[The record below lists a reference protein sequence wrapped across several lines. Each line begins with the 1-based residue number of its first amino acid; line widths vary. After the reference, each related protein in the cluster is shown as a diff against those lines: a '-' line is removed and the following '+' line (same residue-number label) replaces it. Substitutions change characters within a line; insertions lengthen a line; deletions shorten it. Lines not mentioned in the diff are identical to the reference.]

1 MSVFSSSFGHIHL
14 KVSLFLTPFWV
25 KFTKYSDNKGFL
37 SFDPFHGLLGIEWDM
52 LVDFPSSFF
61 VHEGGGVQDTHDAGI
76 AKEGMVGVKVHGEA
90 GRVVLLLH
98 FLGKVLG
105 W

>member
-1 MSVFSSSFGHIHL
+1 
-14 KVSLFLTPFWV
+14 
-25 KFTKYSDNKGFL
+25 
-37 SFDPFHGLLGIEWDM
+37 M
-52 LVDFPSSFF
+52 LVGFPSSFF
-61 VHEGGGVQDTHDAGI
+61 VHEGGGVQDTHDGGI
-76 AKEGMVGVKVHGEA
+76 AKEGMLGVKVHGEA